1 MSAELPFGTSVG
13 DWRITIPVDGV
24 IEITH
29 NGGNVLRLPSGR
41 SSVTRDE
48 ASKIKFSTDA
58 DASLKL
64 IVSRDS
70 VALMKD
76 RTVIALIGDFDEDNL
91 YILLNENFPV
101 SILAAAANPVVIAEN
116 GDPSAGGRRRRNSS
130 RRNTRRTRKQ

>member
-76 RTVIALIGDFDEDNL
+76 RNVIGLIGDFDEDNL